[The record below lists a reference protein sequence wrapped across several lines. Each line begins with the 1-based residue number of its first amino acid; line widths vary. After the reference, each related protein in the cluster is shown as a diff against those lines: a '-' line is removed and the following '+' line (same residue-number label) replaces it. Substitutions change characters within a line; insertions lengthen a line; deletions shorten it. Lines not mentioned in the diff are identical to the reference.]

1 MVAIDA
7 TTLLLFLRPATP
19 GPRDAANK
27 PVARVHERIDL
38 LKARLEREDSRIVIP
53 TPALSEVLVRARSVK
68 DSQDIIDEL
77 KRTAVFIIHAFDEL
91 SAIEVAEMARKEP
104 KPKNRAETYAKLKY
118 DRQIVAIAKV
128 CGASEIYSEDD
139 GVERAAAL
147 VNIPVVRVRDLPL
160 PPVKPQLDAFE
171 RRGQK

>member
-1 MVAIDA
+1 
-7 TTLLLFLRPATP
+7 
-19 GPRDAANK
+19 
-27 PVARVHERIDL
+27 
-38 LKARLEREDSRIVIP
+38 
-53 TPALSEVLVRARSVK
+53 
-68 DSQDIIDEL
+68 
-77 KRTAVFIIHAFDEL
+77 
-91 SAIEVAEMARKEP
+91 MARKEP
-104 KPKNRAETYAKLKY
+104 KPRNRADTYAKLKY

-160 PPVKPQLDAFE
+160 PPVKPRLDAFE